1 LNKRRVGLALLIP
14 STILGIVVLVM
25 NNSFPSELLF
35 PILLIN
41 GIVWI
46 IGIVLL
52 NYKAKHSKRDKGKFS
67 RTNDKAWDT

>member
-1 LNKRRVGLALLIP
+1 MNKRRVGLALLIP